1 VGRFQE
7 AHGQS
12 MRFGG
17 IHAPL
22 DCIPTTQLAQVRCVR
37 IASRASKLGLIQS
50 AVTRSAAP
58 GPRSA
63 PTSLDGESG
72 SSRFR
77 DRRARLGGG
86 ARGGECYSRRGRSK
100 PTAPHR
106 RVPGENVD
114 GVPPFLGQ
122 RMLPYRCNGDVTV
135 DTILVARIARRYR
148 EVRKDDISG
157 RVALA
162 TTAFPSSGSVSRRLW
177 KRPDAT

>member
-1 VGRFQE
+1 MVNRAPVDSGIGEHDSEAALGAESAIHVADGRNQ
-7 AHGQS
+7 
-12 MRFGG
+12 
-17 IHAPL
+17 PL
-22 DCIPTTQLAQVRCVR
+22 V
-37 IASRASKLGLIQS
+37 
-50 AVTRSAAP
+50 
-58 GPRSA
+58 
-63 PTSLDGESG
+63 
-72 SSRFR
+72 
-77 DRRARLGGG
+77 
-86 ARGGECYSRRGRSK
+86 
-100 PTAPHR
+100 HR